1 MPNPNNLTYFT
12 FLQWNCRSLT
22 ANLEDL
28 AFLLSSHSPDIICLS
43 DIWLKNSSRFSF
55 PGFHII
61 ASHRTGPGGG
71 AAILVTRNLSFSV
84 INNTRIKNLCSSNNI
99 HIPIVRI
106 SLNDKPTYIVFL
118 YSPPPSISSNH
129 PTSPNLWF
137 DLFSLLSL
145 FPSTLICADFNGR
158 HPLWC
163 LSHQIPDRTGSLIVN
178 VLLPFDFVILNNG
191 APTRLVLPGW

>member
-43 DIWLKNSSRFSF
+43 EIWLKNSSRFSF

-84 INNTRIKNLCSSNNI
+84 INDTRIKNLCSSNNI

-118 YSPPPSISSNH
+118 YPPLPQFLAIIPHLPICGPISFLYFPSSH
-129 PTSPNLWF
+129 
-137 DLFSLLSL
+137 LLS
-145 FPSTLICADFNGR
+145 SALILTVDTRSGV
-158 HPLWC
+158 
-163 LSHQIPDRTGSLIVN
+163 SLTRS
-178 VLLPFDFVILNNG
+178 
-191 APTRLVLPGW
+191 PTELASSL